1 MTYYIF
7 TPDTR
12 DLSPIENILI
22 DLDGD
27 FWILYEDQFLVLHP
41 QECPLLDDII
51 GDDDRQCEYIYN

>member
-1 MTYYIF
+1 MNYYIF
-7 TPDTR
+7 TPETQNID
-12 DLSPIENILI
+12 PIENILI

-51 GDDDRQCEYIYN
+51 GENDSQYIYN